1 MVDIKKKN
9 PAKPVNTD
17 KVSVETVRKQSKTVV
32 AKKAAVEPKP
42 AEKVGVSVTVY
53 GLNGK
58 AAGRTTLPSEM
69 FGAKVNPILMAQA
82 IRVYLAG
89 QRRGTSS
96 TKTRGEVA
104 GTTKKIYRQK
114 GTGRA
119 RHGAAKAPIF
129 VGGGITFGP
138 RPRDFTLA
146 LPKKMR
152 KAALF
157 SALTEKLQENKIK
170 VLDLTL
176 LTGKTKEMA
185 TTLKNLKLA
194 NEKVTVIV
202 SGTGNATRATKNI
215 DGTTVSSAA
224 SLNIFEILNS
234 NAVVIAKDSIEVLKN
249 TFLKEK
255 VN

>member
-1 MVDIKKKN
+1 MPKIEVKTQNSKGKIASQKSKVTKSVTIKVGL
-9 PAKPVNTD
+9 KPT
-17 KVSVETVRKQSKTVV
+17 KT
-32 AKKAAVEPKP
+32 
-42 AEKVGVSVTVY
+42 AEKSGVSVTVY

-58 AAGRTTLPSEM
+58 ASGRATLPSEM

-82 IRVYLAG
+82 VRVYLAG

-152 KAALF
+152 RAALF
-157 SALTEKLQENKIK
+157 SALTEKLQENKVK
-170 VLDLTL
+170 VVDLGTL
-176 LTGKTKEMA
+176 SGKTKEMA
-185 TTLKNLKLA
+185 TTLKNLELA
-194 NEKVTVIV
+194 NEKVTVV
-202 SGTGNATRATKNI
+202 VNGTGNASRATKNI
-215 DGTTVSSAA
+215 DRATVSSAA

-234 NAVVIAKDSIEVLKN
+234 NAVLIAKDSIEVLKN
-249 TFLKEK
+249 TFLKER
-255 VN
+255 N